1 MRRMIA
7 CLITLM
13 LLMTFAF
20 AESETFTMA
29 GCDISEIGHVWEN
42 NLFFQRMEEK
52 TGVHFIFQQADNRD
66 VWQQQKT
73 EMFKSGNLPDVFFKA
88 NFSVSETI
96 AYYEAGQLID
106 LRPYLEEY
114 APNFMALLREH
125 PEWEKA
131 ITLPDGAIVALPLFN
146 ELQNNNVMWINKTW
160 LDNLGLPMPTTAE
173 ELINVLIVFRDYD
186 ANRNGNPSDEIPLS
200 VISMWDLRFL
210 GHAFGLVSN
219 DYYLY
224 TDENGNVASILTT
237 DENRAFLEWLHR
249 LWEEKLITAD
259 TFVNIDSARIITD
272 KDATMTYGMFLAP
285 TPLTLVPTT
294 GSDEYVAL
302 MPLSY
307 NGQQIYRNTLGP
319 VVRGTFA
326 ITSNCQ
332 NPAALVAWVDYLYTE
347 EGSRLAQAGLE
358 GTEYLYE
365 SDGTWNWIAALEEVT
380 DSVLPNA
387 TISDG
392 GSAPGILSRQFQIDF
407 GHPETHRIMGEIS
420 SFYAYCV
427 EPMPLVMITD
437 DELALVTPIHN
448 EIARYAEDH
457 MVYFVTGDIP
467 LNDETW
473 AEFCQT
479 VNDKGNNDL
488 IAAWQEII
496 R

>member
-1 MRRMIA
+1 MRRLIA
-7 CLITLM
+7 CLIALM
-13 LLMTFAF
+13 MLMSFAC
-20 AESETFTMA
+20 AETFTMA
-29 GCDISEIGHVWEN
+29 GCDDADIGHVWTN
-42 NLFFQRMEEK
+42 NLFFDRMEER
-52 TGVHFIFQQADNRD
+52 TGIHFEFIQADNKD
-66 VWQQQKT
+66 AWQAQKT
-73 EMFKSGNLPDVFFKA
+73 AMFQTGNLPDVFFKA

-106 LRPYLEEY
+106 LRPYLEEH
-114 APNFMALLREH
+114 APNFMALLAAH

-146 ELQNNNVMWINKTW
+146 ELASNNVMWINKTW

-173 ELINVLIVFRDYD
+173 ELLNVLIAFRDYD
-186 ANRNGNPSDEIPLS
+186 ANRNGDPTDEIPLS
-200 VISMWDLRFL
+200 VIGMWDLRFF

-224 TDENGNVASILTT
+224 TDENGQVASILTT
-237 DENRAFLEWLHR
+237 DENRAFLEWLHI
-249 LWEEKLITAD
+249 LWEEDLMTVD
-259 TFVNIDSARIITD
+259 TFINIDSARIISD
-272 KDATMTYGMFLAP
+272 KDADMTYGLFLAP
-285 TPLTLVPTT
+285 TPLSLVPTT

-302 MPLSY
+302 TPLTY
-307 NGQQIYRNTLGP
+307 NGRQVYRNTLGP

-326 ITSNCQ
+326 ITSECDD
-332 NPAALVAWVDYLYTE
+332 PAALVAWVDYLYTE
-347 EGSRLAQAGLE
+347 EGSRLAQAGIE
-358 GTEYLYE
+358 GVEYLYE

-380 DSVLPNA
+380 DSVLPRA

-392 GSAPGILSRQFQIDF
+392 GNAPGVLSYQFQVDF
-407 GHPETHRIMGEIS
+407 GHPETHRIMGHIAA
-420 SFYAYCV
+420 FQAYCV

-437 DELALVTPIHN
+437 EQLAEVTPIHN

-473 AEFCQT
+473 AAFCQS
-479 VNDKGNNDL
+479 VNEKGNDDL

-496 R
+496 K